1 MNFWPAVIL
10 KFIPVFFVV
19 SVIVAINLYPG
30 GNIHNYEQIGYV
42 LSHNFLSDLGRFNS
56 FTGEPNFLS
65 MFLFNQAMFAFLI
78 VGIAFLFIPNLYKD
92 NKLTFTLAW
101 LGSLSFLF
109 GTIFFA
115 FVGLTP
121 YDLFF
126 EPHVFF
132 AVNAFRLIIPGILL
146 YVIVLI
152 RSKSENVF
160 VIALSFLLAATIGYV
175 IFQLFHNFFE
185 RTCQYVFFRARIFFF
200 LVASSHFTHIF
211 DEAIVRDLAELVQ
224 VGWQSS
230 AHVSEC

>member
-1 MNFWPAVIL
+1 MNFWPSVVL
-10 KFIPVFFVV
+10 KLIPIFFVV
-19 SVIVAINLYPG
+19 SVIFAINLYPG
-30 GNIHNYEQIGYV
+30 GNIHNTEQIGYV

-65 MFLFNQAMFAFLI
+65 MFLFNQAMFLFVI
-78 VGIAFLFIPNLYKD
+78 VGIAFLFIPNLYKE
-92 NKLTFTLAW
+92 NKLTYTLAW

-109 GTIFFA
+109 GTLFFG

-152 RSKSENVF
+152 RSKSENLYI
-160 VIALSFLLAATIGYV
+160 IALSFLLAATLSYV
-175 IFQLFHNFFE
+175 IFQLFHNDPRESYEAMVLQASIQKVIVLINIICIFIFSFAFE
-185 RTCQYVFFRARIFFF
+185 SRLKKI
-200 LVASSHFTHIF
+200 HH
-211 DEAIVRDLAELVQ
+211 
-224 VGWQSS
+224 
-230 AHVSEC
+230 

>member
-1 MNFWPAVIL
+1 MNFWPAIIL

-19 SVIVAINLYPG
+19 SVIAAINLYPG

-160 VIALSFLLAATIGYV
+160 VVALSFLLAATVGYV
-175 IFQLFHNFFE
+175 IFQLFHNDPRQSYDAMVLQASIQKLIALTNVVCIFIFSFAFE
-185 RTCQYVFFRARIFFF
+185 SRLKKIHQ
-200 LVASSHFTHIF
+200 
-211 DEAIVRDLAELVQ
+211 
-224 VGWQSS
+224 
-230 AHVSEC
+230 

>member
-10 KFIPVFFVV
+10 KFIPIFFVI
-19 SVIVAINLYPG
+19 SVLAAIILYPG
-30 GNIHNYEQIGYV
+30 GNIHNHEQIGYV

-56 FTGEPNFLS
+56 FTGEQNFLS

-78 VGIAFLFIPNLYKD
+78 VGIAFLFIPNLYKE
-92 NKLTFTLAW
+92 NKLTYTLAW
-101 LGSLSFLF
+101 LGSFSFLF
-109 GTIFFA
+109 GTLFFA

-152 RSKSENVF
+152 RSKSRNVY
-160 VIALSFLLAATIGYV
+160 IISLSFLLAATLGYV
-175 IFQLFHNFFE
+175 IFQLFHNDPRE
-185 RTCQYVFFRARIFFF
+185 SYEAMVLQASIQKVIVLINIICIF
-200 LVASSHFTHIF
+200 IF
-211 DEAIVRDLAELVQ
+211 SFACESRLKKI
-224 VGWQSS
+224 
-230 AHVSEC
+230 HH

>member
-1 MNFWPAVIL
+1 MNFWPSVVL
-10 KFIPVFFVV
+10 KLIPIFFVV
-19 SVIVAINLYPG
+19 SVIFAINLYPG
-30 GNIHNYEQIGYV
+30 GNIHNNEQIGYV

-65 MFLFNQAMFAFLI
+65 MFLFNQAMFLFVI
-78 VGIAFLFIPNLYKD
+78 VGIAFLFIPNLYKE
-92 NKLTFTLAW
+92 NKLTYILAW

-109 GTIFFA
+109 GTLFFA

-152 RSKSENVF
+152 RSKSENLYI
-160 VIALSFLLAATIGYV
+160 IALSFLLAATLGYV
-175 IFQLFHNFFE
+175 IFQLFHNDPRESYDAMVLQASIQKIIVLINIICIFVFSFAFE
-185 RTCQYVFFRARIFFF
+185 SRVKK
-200 LVASSHFTHIF
+200 FTSNT
-211 DEAIVRDLAELVQ
+211 Q
-224 VGWQSS
+224 T
-230 AHVSEC
+230 

>member
-1 MNFWPAVIL
+1 MKFWPAVIL
-10 KFIPVFFVV
+10 KFIPVFFIA
-19 SVIVAINLYPG
+19 SVIAAINLYPG

-92 NKLTFTLAW
+92 NKLTYALAW

-146 YVIVLI
+146 YVIVLV

-160 VIALSFLLAATIGYV
+160 VIALSFLLAATVGYV
-175 IFQLFHNFFE
+175 IFQLFHNDPRQSMMRWSSKHPFKNSSHL
-185 RTCQYVFFRARIFFF
+185 RMWCVSLF
-200 LVASSHFTHIF
+200 LVLPLNL
-211 DEAIVRDLAELVQ
+211 D
-224 VGWQSS
+224 
-230 AHVSEC
+230 